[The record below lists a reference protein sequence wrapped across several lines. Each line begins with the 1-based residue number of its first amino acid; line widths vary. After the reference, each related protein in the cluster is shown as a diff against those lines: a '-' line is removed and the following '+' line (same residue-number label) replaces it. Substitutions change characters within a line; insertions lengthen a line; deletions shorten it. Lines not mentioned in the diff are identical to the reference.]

1 LEVPASSGKPFS
13 GWTRQAGNLG
23 QVGGS
28 RERPNQASHRQHAVG
43 PAQGR
48 LDGLAHKVTSGGDVK
63 APSRCGEREPGGGK
77 AQEGIGWCRRLNP
90 GDVTTDPGEEESP
103 GGGSQ
108 VCGARWATIEQR
120 AGDNDKRARAVDET
134 VRLRRGENP

>member
-1 LEVPASSGKPFS
+1 VPASSGEPFS

-48 LDGLAHKVTSGGDVK
+48 LDGLAHKVTSGRDVK
-63 APSRCGEREPGGGK
+63 APRRCGERVPGGGE

-120 AGDNDKRARAVDET
+120 AGDNDMRARAVDET
-134 VRLRRGENP
+134 VRLHRGENP